1 LAVKL
6 KPVFQAMQSH
16 LQASG
21 YFPGGVEVGEPK
33 SAPADYHAAL
43 ILGDAAHVSTTL
55 ASSIEQREIIIRVYV
70 NAMELPREDI
80 EFALDEIMAEVEA
93 DLLGDFT
100 LEVTGVRNIM
110 PLGINSRPGYQDVS
124 GTIFRVLDI
133 SIPLM
138 IDGSATFAP

>member
-1 LAVKL
+1 MVVKL
-6 KPVFQAMQSH
+6 KPVFEAMQSH
-16 LQASG
+16 LAKSG

-33 SAPADYHAAL
+33 SAPADLHAAL
-43 ILGDAAHVSTTL
+43 ILGDGIHTGTTL
-55 ASSIEQREIIIRVYV
+55 ASTIEQREIIIRVYV
-70 NAMELPREDI
+70 NAMQLPRADI
-80 EFALDEIMAEVEA
+80 EFMLDDVMAEVEA

-100 LEVTGVRNIM
+100 LEVTGVRNIV
-110 PLGINSRPGYQDVS
+110 PLGINSRAGYQDVG